1 MFEFELSITKALH
14 RDHVATLA
22 LLEKLETALNK
33 QGAGDAPSTEENEW
47 RSLLTETAAVLEAD
61 VKGHFA
67 FEEERLFPVFSEY
80 VDPGIPTMLQDEHE
94 IIRPLAEALL
104 ASARSALENGFSS
117 ESWSEF
123 HAKGLELV
131 EREVFHIQKEEMGFL
146 PALEQILEPDDDAEL
161 SMAYSEAGGTV

>member
-22 LLEKLETALNK
+22 LLENLETDLNR
-33 QGAGDAPSTEENEW
+33 QGKGTPPSTDDITW
-47 RSLLTETAAVLEAD
+47 RSLLTKLMAVLQAD
-61 VKGHFA
+61 VKGHFE
-67 FEEERLFPVFSEY
+67 FEETRLFPTFSEY
-80 VDPGIPTMLQDEHE
+80 VDPGIPTMLQEEHE

-104 ASARSALENGFSS
+104 SAAKEALENGFDDN
-117 ESWSEF
+117 SWSTF
-123 HAKGLELV
+123 HAQGLELV

>member
-1 MFEFELSITKALH
+1 MFDFELSITKALH

-22 LLEKLETALNK
+22 LLEKLETALNQ
-33 QGAGDAPSTEENEW
+33 QGKDAPAADETNW
-47 RSLLTETAAVLEAD
+47 RSLLTEMAAVLEAD

-80 VDPGIPTMLQDEHE
+80 VDPGIPAMLQEEHE
-94 IIRPLAEALL
+94 IIRPLAETLL
-104 ASARSALENGFSS
+104 AAARQALETGFDAQG
-117 ESWSEF
+117 WTAF
-123 HAKGLELV
+123 HASGQELV

-146 PALEQILEPDDDAEL
+146 PALEQVLEPEDDAEL

>member
-22 LLEKLETALNK
+22 LLEKLETELNR
-33 QGAGDAPSTEENEW
+33 QGNTTAPAADDPGM
-47 RSLLTETAAVLEAD
+47 RGLLSELIAVLEAD

-67 FEEERLFPVFSEY
+67 FEESRLFPIFSEY
-80 VDPGIPTMLQDEHE
+80 VDPGIPTMLLEEHE
-94 IIRPLAEALL
+94 IIRPLAEELL
-104 ASARSALENGFSS
+104 ADARQALESGFNADT
-117 ESWSEF
+117 WSTF
-123 HAKGLELV
+123 HARGLELV

-146 PALEQILEPDDDAEL
+146 PALEQVLESDDDAEL